1 MVVVLLL
8 DVGVDVSILC
18 LLILDETEKTL
29 VYSNLQLLVIIRVLN
44 HLVDGI
50 FEVVDVRI
58 IVSNNVSVCLD
69 RFLNDTLLLSQIFN
83 HVAEGCIDFVILPQ
97 LFVH

>member
-1 MVVVLLL
+1 LVVVLLL

-18 LLILDETEKTL
+18 LLILDEIEKTL
-29 VYSNLQLLVIIRVLN
+29 VYSNLQLLVIIRVLD

-58 IVSNNVSVCLD
+58 IVSNNVSVRLD
-69 RFLNDTLLLSQIFN
+69 
-83 HVAEGCIDFVILPQ
+83 
-97 LFVH
+97 

>member
-18 LLILDETEKTL
+18 LLILDEIEKTL
-29 VYSNLQLLVIIRVLN
+29 VYSNLQLLVIIRVLD

-58 IVSNNVSVCLD
+58 IVSNNVSVRLD
-69 RFLNDTLLLSQIFN
+69 
-83 HVAEGCIDFVILPQ
+83 
-97 LFVH
+97 